1 MVFLRWFQISL
12 LLLRIVAPD
21 IILQSFFWL
30 RRSQFRRPSLGQ
42 MNASE
47 ETCSVNPRVGFHS
60 TLNPRAAAFSV
71 AAKNIGGKSS
81 NSITHSDSRKRA
93 FRRARRRAELRG
105 GTEYRGRWFTA
116 QELGT
121 EARPLALSGN
131 VAASRAGPAK
141 QPWQARPRLRI
152 RSFNAG
158 GISAEVYDNLHHW
171 LLHRARDDII
181 ILQEI
186 RWGLGRGE
194 GSWSIPGWTFVVSA
208 DPKNRYCGVCVI
220 VSDKVATQDRLTY
233 QVCIPGRLLH
243 VRCFGDRA
251 TLDVAACYQW
261 VWQNQG
267 SEKIAESRSLFWQ
280 KLGSLLQGIPQ
291 RNLVLIGADFNTRC
305 SPISGLVGRGVLRSD
320 TPRDTEFEAMLQT
333 NDIVL
338 LNTWSSSKPRICHT
352 FHNGSAC
359 SQIDFLGM
367 RRPTADATARRS
379 LPRQFE
385 LAPWRR
391 GPRHHALIASIP
403 WRAGWAFGKRRPGE
417 SMQFS
422 LRNMRVSLKQQD
434 SNAQQLES
442 GMRAILSQATSKSTV
457 GQISQQ
463 VWKLCA
469 QLYPRS
475 PTKLSNK
482 PSCFPAVTQAV
493 EQLWLATDAKRR
505 RLPARSI
512 RDAIDARRK
521 AEAFKAASKALRQA
535 SRAARREW
543 FEGHIAA
550 AEHAALRHDLGEVYR
565 VINILAPKKRCDLVR
580 IKNADGAL
588 LQPKDE
594 FAEIFGYF
602 KQVFSRRDAFE
613 MPRHSL
619 EPISYH
625 EILAAVRKLKGG
637 KAVPPGS
644 VPADGGVCC
653 PRLNPTPDPGCAYTA
668 EATDC
673 TLSLLP
679 KPQKTSRRPADL
691 RPLGL
696 QDACSKVLAH
706 TIRVKLQEHT
716 LAFLKSK
723 PQYAYIPERAIDE
736 AIARVSQ
743 HCRAIRDALS
753 SSVLSVQARR
763 AGQQQARCLGGAMLG
778 IDLSRAFDSIT
789 RVALQRSL
797 QHAGAPEPLQQAV
810 LQLHEHCRYRVRHK
824 GNTGS
829 FAMEVGV
836 RQGCVLSPYL
846 YALFSCLIYDEI
858 AARTSHS
865 WASASMTLFA
875 DDSHLS
881 WVINDV
887 SDLQFMMRSIQ
898 VTFEVFRAYGMEVHP
913 EKSHLVI
920 HLRGS
925 AGARWLKK
933 HLQRTETGCCIEVGT
948 PHQPIRIPKVRT
960 MLYLGIVASY
970 TKFEYQ
976 TCRLAKVLHNR
987 QLTMQQR
994 LRMYV
999 SCVRSSLLYGAHAT
1013 GISPAVARKHEQFD
1027 SRAIRATAHLTKEST
1042 AQLRARL
1049 QLDSP
1054 LTVLGRTLER
1064 RQQRVESAD
1073 CRAWFGRLRSEVGV
1087 LQNNPHIGASAGA
1100 TEHILCERLQYPCP
1114 DCGIYFSTLRHM
1126 RSHRAKQHAYKGQN
1140 VRPQPGVLSAASYA
1154 QGSVQGMPECR
1165 WCGKQFTRVEG
1176 LKQHLKSG
1184 CDFDVKPPTVKAET
1198 ITAVEEQVPSQ
1209 RAESPRGR
1217 APLVVSAD
1225 ASNASA
1231 CPFAAPL
1238 DNEQFC
1244 SSVKANWSQ
1253 TAAQPDVKRRLREH
1267 CLICGQWG
1275 SRLKQHIRL
1284 MHADFWKHRSAADSM
1299 CRRAGLDAADPCS
1312 YCGVASQNPRRHNLS
1327 CIVLFQAALAKAHLD
1342 NVSPSG
1348 ADGGPI
1354 RGCRPRSPGE
1364 SGAGFGL
1371 QCEDVGEA
1379 TSRENGR
1386 GWGLRASPQV
1396 APGREQ
1402 RQRSILQFLGRMG
1415 QAPLGSGSC
1424 QGEAE
1429 PGGGESADPGTHP
1442 LPGEDVGTARARTHE
1457 DPPGRGVHSILRY
1470 FGARVHGNASRSCP
1484 ELSELF
1490 TQGKVKS
1497 ALQTVL
1503 ALAMMRDMR
1512 ERAEQ
1517 TLHDEEKLQRCFNVG
1532 WARMGET
1539 ALDPVWVYHTWN
1551 AQEKK
1556 QEVADVHPLKHTE
1569 ALKLLDL
1576 LIEHLPRDGVL
1587 TKFGS
1592 TKRLD
1597 LMKEFKTEVVPIM
1610 LQLGL
1615 RGQSSQQCY
1624 DALKTLSGCSIM
1636 KLQGVRWRPERA
1648 HKPPLA
1654 KALEDAYLAT
1664 SFCDWAPRSQ
1674 QDTWARRSA

>member
-1 MVFLRWFQISL
+1 MSDVLGTEPLSML
-12 LLLRIVAPD
+12 LLA
-21 IILQSFFWL
+21 
-30 RRSQFRRPSLGQ
+30 
-42 MNASE
+42 
-47 ETCSVNPRVGFHS
+47 
-60 TLNPRAAAFSV
+60 
-71 AAKNIGGKSS
+71 IGGYGR
-81 NSITHSDSRKRA
+81 IM
-93 FRRARRRAELRG
+93 ARRRSRNLVVCS
-105 GTEYRGRWFTA
+105 GRSWVLCFRAFPNATLFS
-116 QELGT
+116 LGPILIPV
-121 EARPLALSGN
+121 APLFQGLS
-131 VAASRAGPAK
+131 
-141 QPWQARPRLRI
+141 
-152 RSFNAG
+152 
-158 GISAEVYDNLHHW
+158 
-171 LLHRARDDII
+171 
-181 ILQEI
+181 
-186 RWGLGRGE
+186 GE
-194 GSWSIPGWTFVVSA
+194 GSLGVTLLEIPSLKLCYKPMTLF
-208 DPKNRYCGVCVI
+208 C
-220 VSDKVATQDRLTY
+220 LTLG
-233 QVCIPGRLLH
+233 QAPSHKSVTHSTMAVL
-243 VRCFGDRA
+243 
-251 TLDVAACYQW
+251 AA
-261 VWQNQG
+261 
-267 SEKIAESRSLFWQ
+267 
-280 KLGSLLQGIPQ
+280 KLTTWACDGPQ
-291 RNLVLIGADFNTRC
+291 RTQRQDFP
-305 SPISGLVGRGVLRSD
+305 SH
-320 TPRDTEFEAMLQT
+320 A
-333 NDIVL
+333 
-338 LNTWSSSKPRICHT
+338 
-352 FHNGSAC
+352 
-359 SQIDFLGM
+359 
-367 RRPTADATARRS
+367 S
-379 LPRQFE
+379 LS
-385 LAPWRR
+385 RR

-403 WRAGWAFGKRRPGE
+403 WRAGWAFGKRRSGE

-422 LRNMRVSLKQQD
+422 LRNMRVSLKLQD
-434 SNAQQLES
+434 SQAQQLEA
-442 GMRAILSQATSKSTV
+442 GMRTILSQATSISTV
-457 GQISQQ
+457 EQINQQ
-463 VWKLCA
+463 VLKLCV
-469 QLYPRS
+469 QLYPS
-475 PTKLSNK
+475 CPKKLSNK

-505 RLPARSI
+505 KLPARGI
-512 RDAIDARRK
+512 REAIDAQRK

-565 VINILAPKKRCDLVR
+565 VINILAPKNRRDLVR

-588 LQPKDE
+588 LRPKDE

-602 KQVFSRRDAFE
+602 RGVFSRRDAFA
-613 MPRHSL
+613 MPSHSL

-625 EILAAVRKLKGG
+625 EILAAVRNLKGG

-644 VPADGGVCC
+644 VPAELWSLCREEYAAFLE
-653 PRLNPTPDPGCAYTA
+653 PRLNPTPDSGCVYPA

-673 TLSLLP
+673 TLALLP

-723 PQYAYIPERAIDE
+723 PQYAYIPDRAIDE

-743 HCRAIRDALS
+743 HCRTIRDALS
-753 SSVLSVQARR
+753 SSVLSVHARR

-789 RVALQRSL
+789 RLALQRSL

-810 LQLHEHCRYRVRHK
+810 LQLHGHCRYRVRHK
-824 GNTGS
+824 GNTDS

-913 EKSHLVI
+913 EKSQLVI

-976 TCRLAKVLHNR
+976 TCLHRVRAATANKSRLAKVLHNR

-999 SCVRSSLLYGAHAT
+999 ACVRSSLLYGAHAT

-1027 SRAIRATAHLTKEST
+1027 SRAIRAIAKSPAHLTKEST
-1042 AQLRARL
+1042 TQLRARL
-1049 QLDSP
+1049 KLDSP

-1064 RQQRVESAD
+1064 RQQRVESAE
-1073 CRAWFGRLRSEVGV
+1073 CRAWFGRLRSEVEV
-1087 LQNNPHIGASAGA
+1087 LQTNPHPAASAGA

-1126 RSHRAKQHAYKGQN
+1126 RSRRAKQHAYKGQN
-1140 VRPQPGVLSAASYA
+1140 ARPQPGVLSAASYA

-1165 WCGKQFTRVEG
+1165 WCGKLFTRVEG
-1176 LKQHLKSG
+1176 LKKHLKSG
-1184 CDFDVKPPTVKAET
+1184 CDFAVKQPPAKAET

-1217 APLVVSAD
+1217 APLVVSA
-1225 ASNASA
+1225 AVTKASA

-1244 SSVKANWSQ
+1244 SSVKANWGQ
-1253 TAAQPDVKRRLREH
+1253 TAAQPEVKQRLREH

-1327 CIVLFQAALAKAHLD
+1327 CIVLFQTALAKTHLD
-1342 NVSPSG
+1342 NATPSG

-1354 RGCRPRSPGE
+1354 LWSSVRRGRRRAKEPRRTKRPRTGITSVVP
-1364 SGAGFGL
+1364 SGAGTRAKAKVHPPVPGK
-1371 QCEDVGEA
+1371 DGA
-1379 TSRENGR
+1379 SAN
-1386 GWGLRASPQV
+1386 GLRKLP
-1396 APGREQ
+1396 R
-1402 RQRSILQFLGRMG
+1402 RS
-1415 QAPLGSGSC
+1415 
-1424 QGEAE
+1424 
-1429 PGGGESADPGTHP
+1429 
-1442 LPGEDVGTARARTHE
+1442 RAR
-1457 DPPGRGVHSILRY
+1457 RRRIR
-1470 FGARVHGNASRSCP
+1470 RR
-1484 ELSELF
+1484 
-1490 TQGKVKS
+1490 KS
-1497 ALQTVL
+1497 SS
-1503 ALAMMRDMR
+1503 
-1512 ERAEQ
+1512 
-1517 TLHDEEKLQRCFNVG
+1517 
-1532 WARMGET
+1532 
-1539 ALDPVWVYHTWN
+1539 
-1551 AQEKK
+1551 
-1556 QEVADVHPLKHTE
+1556 VA
-1569 ALKLLDL
+1569 
-1576 LIEHLPRDGVL
+1576 
-1587 TKFGS
+1587 
-1592 TKRLD
+1592 
-1597 LMKEFKTEVVPIM
+1597 
-1610 LQLGL
+1610 
-1615 RGQSSQQCY
+1615 
-1624 DALKTLSGCSIM
+1624 
-1636 KLQGVRWRPERA
+1636 W
-1648 HKPPLA
+1648 
-1654 KALEDAYLAT
+1654 
-1664 SFCDWAPRSQ
+1664 
-1674 QDTWARRSA
+1674 